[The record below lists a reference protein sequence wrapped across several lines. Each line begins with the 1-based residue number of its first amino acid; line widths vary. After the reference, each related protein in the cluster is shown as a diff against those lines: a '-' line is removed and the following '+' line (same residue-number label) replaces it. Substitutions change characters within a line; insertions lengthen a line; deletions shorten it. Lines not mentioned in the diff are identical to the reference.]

1 MPKEFEKK
9 LQKVKYKYVSMIDKK
24 KSNKNCWTNLL

>member
-24 KSNKNCWTNLL
+24 KSNNLLD